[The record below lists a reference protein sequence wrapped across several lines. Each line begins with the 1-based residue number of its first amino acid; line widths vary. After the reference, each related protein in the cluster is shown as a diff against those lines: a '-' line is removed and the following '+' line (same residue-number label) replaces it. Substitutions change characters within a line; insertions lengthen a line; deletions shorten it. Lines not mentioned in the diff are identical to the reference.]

1 MIDGQWIKVKLTAKM
16 SKFSVAVKD
25 STDISQ
31 SESSSSSDTDTDESS
46 SSNDILISCFEN
58 KQIN

>member
-1 MIDGQWIKVKLTAKM
+1 M
-16 SKFSVAVKD
+16 KD

-31 SESSSSSDTDTDESS
+31 SESSSSSDTDTDESI
-46 SSNDILISCFEN
+46 SSNDILISSFEN